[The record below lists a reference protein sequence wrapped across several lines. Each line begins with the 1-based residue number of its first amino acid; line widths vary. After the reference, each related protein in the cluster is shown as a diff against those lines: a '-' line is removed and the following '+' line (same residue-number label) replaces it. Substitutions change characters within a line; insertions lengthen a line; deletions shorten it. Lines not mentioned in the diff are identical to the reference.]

1 MAHVC
6 PFRPCIDGD
15 RRCVSYFTF
24 GCCVLCH
31 FRTCQRQAQIEL
43 RSCGTSCAR
52 FISCNPSIP
61 LTIYFISLIP
71 PPSRQVVLDNP
82 TAFGNPFQFEIT
94 FECLQALED
103 DIEWKVIYVGSPET
117 STHDQ
122 VLDEILVGPVPVGVN
137 KFVLQADAPDPSTI
151 PNSNILGVTVVLV
164 TCSYKEQEFA
174 RIGYYV
180 NNEYAEPYDPEVGP
194 PQPVDLNKVVRTILA
209 DKPRVTRFP
218 INWTGKAEDE
228 PQQQEE
234 QAQAQTEGA
243 DDDMMMDDEGD
254 YDEEDEEEEDDDGD
268 DDGEIDLMQSS
279 MAFSS
284 PVVGRSNGAVVS
296 PEDQGI
302 MAE

>member
-1 MAHVC
+1 MLENIQS
-6 PFRPCIDGD
+6 PF
-15 RRCVSYFTF
+15 
-24 GCCVLCH
+24 
-31 FRTCQRQAQIEL
+31 
-43 RSCGTSCAR
+43 
-52 FISCNPSIP
+52 PS
-61 LTIYFISLIP
+61 LTINKIP
-71 PPSRQVVLDNP
+71 SSRPTIQVVLDNP

-194 PQPVDLNKVVRTILA
+194 PQPIDLNKVVRTILA

-218 INWTGKAEDE
+218 INWTGKVEDE
-228 PQQQEE
+228 PQQQQEQQM
-234 QAQAQTEGA
+234 QAQAHAEGA
-243 DDDMMMDDEGD
+243 QQPQEDDDDMMMVDEGD

-284 PVVGRSNGAVVS
+284 PVVGRTTAGAGPFGPSGAVVS
-296 PEDQGI
+296 PDDQGI

>member
-1 MAHVC
+1 MLENIHS
-6 PFRPCIDGD
+6 P
-15 RRCVSYFTF
+15 
-24 GCCVLCH
+24 L
-31 FRTCQRQAQIEL
+31 
-43 RSCGTSCAR
+43 
-52 FISCNPSIP
+52 PS
-61 LTIYFISLIP
+61 LTIIKISS
-71 PPSRQVVLDNP
+71 SRPTIQVVLDNP

-164 TCSYKEQEFA
+164 TCSYRDQEFA

-194 PQPVDLNKVVRTILA
+194 PQPIDLNKVVRTILA

-218 INWTGKAEDE
+218 INWTGKVEDE
-228 PQQQEE
+228 PQQQQEQQM
-234 QAQAQTEGA
+234 QAQAHAEGA
-243 DDDMMMDDEGD
+243 QQPQEEDDDDMMMDDEGD

-268 DDGEIDLMQSS
+268 EDGEIDLMQSS

-284 PVVGRSNGAVVS
+284 PVVGRTTAGAGPFGPSGAVVS
-296 PEDQGI
+296 PDDQGI